1 MVMMRNFLRYTVLG
15 LFVAALLCGSAKGQ
29 GRIATVDMRKVFD
42 NYWKTKQA
50 RLSIEDDKAEKEK
63 DHTAMIDEW
72 KKLKEKYQTAQASAS
87 DQAVSAEEREKRQKL
102 AEEDLKKVKEA
113 EEGLVSFEKTA
124 RSTYEERIR
133 RMHDNILDEIRN
145 VLAAKAKAS
154 GYALVLDAAGDSV
167 NGIPVVLFSS
177 GEYDITSLILEQLNA
192 AAPPEPKSDTRKP
205 EKKDDKTK

>member
-1 MVMMRNFLRYTVLG
+1 MVMMRNFLRYSVPGLLLATV
-15 LFVAALLCGSAKGQ
+15 LCGSALGQ

-42 NYWKTKQA
+42 SYWKTKQA

-63 DHTAMIDEW
+63 DHTTMIDEW
-72 KKLKEKYQTAQASAS
+72 KKLKEKYQAAQTSAS
-87 DQAVSAEEREKRQKL
+87 DQAVSAEEREKRQKV
-102 AEEDLKKVKEA
+102 AEDDLKKVKEA

-177 GEYDITSLILEQLNA
+177 GEFDITTAVLEQLNA
-192 AAPPEPKSDTRKP
+192 AAPPESKSDAKKP
-205 EKKDDKTK
+205 EKTK